1 MDCMDLADMLSQDS
15 KMMLVFQS
23 LCICGIHYNK
33 NVKKK
38 TLPAIHTDT
47 DLYFGVKNNILH
59 MNKQIRSGKFY
70 TSYWNHINILK
81 YWVIQ

>member
-38 TLPAIHTDT
+38 LFQLYTLI
-47 DLYFGVKNNILH
+47 LIYILEFKNNILH